1 MQHLHAPDSDHFYV
15 ELFEAEH
22 VMYIFKIEY
31 DIIDNLSFGSKNIG
45 IIPSPNGFESKS
57 TCSRVSTM
65 HPFHKRRNPFHQRV
79 G

>member
-1 MQHLHAPDSDHFYV
+1 MQHLHAPESDHFYA

-22 VMYIFKIEY
+22 AMDVFKIEH
-31 DIIDNLSFGSKNIG
+31 DIIDTLIFGSKNIG

-57 TCSRVSTM
+57 TCSCVPTM
-65 HPFHKRRNPFHQRV
+65 HLLYKRRIPFHQRV